1 MVKMRAENVRYISRQ
16 IVFRTDNVSYIR
28 IQVVLGGVLGVQTL
42 LKKIN
47 SQNFAQLP
55 QSTNNT
61 QTTTTMM
68 NVLNHNIL
76 DKNENKNEKC
86 TRNFVM

>member
-1 MVKMRAENVRYISRQ
+1 MIINKRFPAQ
-16 IVFRTDNVSYIR
+16 R
-28 IQVVLGGVLGVQTL
+28 IQNAIKFHSTNIFSSKTKPKISSPPKH
-42 LKKIN
+42 KKQ

-61 QTTTTMM
+61 QTTTIMM

-76 DKNENKNEKC
+76 DNHENKNEKC